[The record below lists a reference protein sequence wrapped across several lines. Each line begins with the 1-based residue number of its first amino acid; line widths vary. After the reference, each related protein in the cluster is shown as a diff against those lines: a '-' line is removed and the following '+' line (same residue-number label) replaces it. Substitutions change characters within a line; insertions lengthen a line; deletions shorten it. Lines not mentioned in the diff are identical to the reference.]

1 MKHKVFVLTMIL
13 LFFQFISCNDELVV
27 DQNEKIKDSENPTL
41 SKEGDLLNSQKD
53 SISLKEKKERI
64 LKLKKDL
71 EIPYVV
77 IEKPEKLL
85 VEKLSLRKPNKSFS
99 KTLTNPYLNSV
110 QGILSCYTLEIE
122 IWALDNYVSKS
133 NYIVG
138 ILPKGSYHYPDN
150 LYWQYDQNILSILK
164 NKYAFN
170 KICLERA
177 AIASNSVYQPS
188 QILAGGDGVY
198 PSALISS
205 YSSYSGNPL
214 WGLYTD
220 EPYHRS
226 LSVSSWKDSL
236 NLTRSWWKW
245 KMGASSIF
253 IGGETCLDYTHEYD
267 HIVDFVNMT
276 AYRDMITNFLVTCVE
291 NPLDADQRSEWS
303 EFNSSFNS
311 KFNHLWI
318 SGASDQGEMNQLIGH
333 AQNMNKNSIWLY
345 AGELGISDQTYWNAI
360 YEFCYYSFMHS
371 FINRKE
377 RKYIF
382 VYNYIGFED
391 PCYDYQITSWELV
404 DIVDTGITRILAY

>member
-1 MKHKVFVLTMIL
+1 MKHLVILLTVIL

-27 DQNEKIKDSENPTL
+27 DQKEQINSTENLTL
-41 SKEGDLLNSQKD
+41 SKELDLLSIQKD

-85 VEKLSLRKPNKSFS
+85 AEKLGLRAPNKSFS
-99 KTLTNPYLNSV
+99 KSTVNSNFNLVQSV
-110 QGILSCYTLEIE
+110 QSCYTLEIE
-122 IWALDNYVSKS
+122 IWALENYLSKS

-150 LYWQYDQNILSILK
+150 LFWQYNQTILSLLK

-177 AIASNSVYQPS
+177 AIEANTVYQAS
-188 QILAGGDGVY
+188 QILAGGDGIY
-198 PSALISS
+198 PASLISS
-205 YSSYSGNPL
+205 YSGYSGNPL

-236 NLTRSWWKW
+236 TLTRSWWKW
-245 KMGASSIF
+245 KMGSSSLY
-253 IGGETCLDYTHEYD
+253 IGGETCLDYAHEFD
-267 HIVDFVNMT
+267 HIVDYVNMT

-303 EFNSSFNS
+303 EFNTSFTS

-318 SGASDQGEMNQLIGH
+318 SGASDQGEMDLLIGH
-333 AQNMNKNSIWLY
+333 ARNMNKNSI
-345 AGELGISDQTYWNAI
+345 
-360 YEFCYYSFMHS
+360 
-371 FINRKE
+371 
-377 RKYIF
+377 
-382 VYNYIGFED
+382 
-391 PCYDYQITSWELV
+391 
-404 DIVDTGITRILAY
+404 